1 MDKVR
6 DIEQRVQSLSSV
18 LASPVGEG
26 DCAEKGRRA
35 ELKRFVL
42 GTCTNIK
49 RFAYPSL
56 RKLDGV
62 ITKLKPLSKEHV
74 LLGFLRNDNNTKS
87 LAGFVQELSDAIMDY
102 QVRASS
108 PVVIFNEHPARF

>member
-56 RKLDGV
+56 RKLDG
-62 ITKLKPLSKEHV
+62 I
-74 LLGFLRNDNNTKS
+74 
-87 LAGFVQELSDAIMDY
+87 LAAAGVRFHISSTPIHPRS
-102 QVRASS
+102 RAS
-108 PVVIFNEHPARF
+108 